1 MTTDTLNKV
10 QDAERINDTRKMAI
24 RFEKAFG
31 LKADTLM
38 RMQSAH
44 ELAEARA
51 VGGVIGALSP

>member
-1 MTTDTLNKV
+1 
-10 QDAERINDTRKMAI
+10 MAI

-31 LKADTLM
+31 LRADTLM

-51 VGGVIGALSP
+51 PEDKIKVEPVAA

>member
-1 MTTDTLNKV
+1 MAAAV
-10 QDAERINDTRKMAI
+10 QLVLCPRNLE
-24 RFEKAFG
+24 

-51 VGGVIGALSP
+51 REDEIEAERVAA